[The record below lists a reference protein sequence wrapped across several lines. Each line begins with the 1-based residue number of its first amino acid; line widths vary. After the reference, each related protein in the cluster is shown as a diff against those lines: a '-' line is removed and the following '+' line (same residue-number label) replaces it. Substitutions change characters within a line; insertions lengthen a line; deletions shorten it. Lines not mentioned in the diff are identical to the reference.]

1 MNQKQEAEAWMDK
14 LCTDEADK
22 QWNKMREQWER
33 EEVKLLLKSKNA
45 KIELMKQVYA
55 EREKAIL
62 YKFHVKDVDRKELL
76 EERRKLDFEIEE
88 HYKKLELLK
97 VEEEKRRKKHQDDL
111 LYQIDHK
118 KKIKDKEKQ
127 DDLYNERAAKLWE
140 MELNKKLQDQKEIHK
155 KRVSLLFLC

>member
-1 MNQKQEAEAWMDK
+1 
-14 LCTDEADK
+14 
-22 QWNKMREQWER
+22 
-33 EEVKLLLKSKNA
+33 
-45 KIELMKQVYA
+45 MKQVYA

-76 EERRKLDFEIEE
+76 EERKKLDSEIEE

-155 KRVSLLFLC
+155 KRVNFIFYVRWK